1 MEQKKKVE
9 KKNQEKKNEE
19 KKAACVTVLKV
30 LLCLVLAIF
39 LAEVLACAGVCVKN
53 GYQAESFVRFAVKS
67 RSIEADELQVNGYQV
82 TEDGTF
88 ISQSNDACFIPPD
101 LNTKV
106 ENVVLSF
113 SEPLANDLGV
123 KVYYDENGQGLNE
136 KNTRVGVAEANT
148 SYLEIPLSKRVIN
161 LRIDIGE
168 TQSDQFVLDRVM
180 INHFNWLHKDAV
192 YYGIMI
198 FIVLLVFLFWESKT
212 VQFVYKRRYYAAALV
227 CALGILLQLHGASI
241 NYWSN
246 IYGASVYD
254 EIPTNVFGTTR
265 AVRGDDWAAFTSMAF
280 SQEYNDYGYLTD
292 RIGIHDKDVSIVYGQ
307 PVKSIAGL
315 FRPELWGYILLGSV
329 RGLSFFWIVRAVAL
343 FMVSWEFGRLITGNK
358 RRLSMIYAAGVLL
371 SPVVQWWYGT
381 NGLIEMLVFG
391 QLAVLLLEQFF
402 HMPSVKKRILLCT
415 GICYCGVCY
424 ALVFY
429 PAWQIPFTYVFLFMV
444 IWLFAKYRK
453 FPFSKVDI
461 PIWIGNLAVFGGMC
475 LFALINSRDA
485 IETTIHTV
493 YPGSRFSTGGGAWQQ
508 IFCYWSNI
516 FLPHNTDIPLATN
529 VCEVAGFT
537 DLAPFGIILAVL
549 LLIQA
554 GRRKEKKDF
563 LLLLLTGF
571 VLAGLVWYTVGFPS
585 WLCRI
590 MLLFPVTSFRG
601 LTAIQFAQWIL
612 LIRALSLKKE
622 GLKPVVA
629 IPLAAFAAV
638 LMYTASKSWIGA
650 YVTGIMPAILIGYCL
665 LAGIG
670 VFMKLSD
677 RAKNVAGIAWIVMML
692 FAGLLVNPVVR
703 GADAVYENKL
713 LNEVKA
719 EVEAKDELWAFDGVH
734 TYMGTSLLTVGAKSL
749 NAIQVYPDLS
759 MWYEIDPDRKYE
771 EVYNR
776 YQHIRLNIVPA
787 GTSFRVLTPDSIEAD
802 LCPENLKQLGVE
814 KIVTKQNLE
823 ELNDQDV
830 TFAFY
835 KEIGS
840 YKIYQLN

>member
-39 LAEVLACAGVCVKN
+39 LAEALACAGVCVKN

-88 ISQSNDACFIPPD
+88 ISQSNDACFITPD

-198 FIVLLVFLFWESKT
+198 FIVLLVFMFWESKT

-329 RGLSFFWIVRAVAL
+329 RGLSFFWIV
-343 FMVSWEFGRLITGNK
+343 
-358 RRLSMIYAAGVLL
+358 
-371 SPVVQWWYGT
+371 
-381 NGLIEMLVFG
+381 
-391 QLAVLLLEQFF
+391 
-402 HMPSVKKRILLCT
+402 
-415 GICYCGVCY
+415 
-424 ALVFY
+424 
-429 PAWQIPFTYVFLFMV
+429 
-444 IWLFAKYRK
+444 
-453 FPFSKVDI
+453 
-461 PIWIGNLAVFGGMC
+461 
-475 LFALINSRDA
+475 
-485 IETTIHTV
+485 
-493 YPGSRFSTGGGAWQQ
+493 
-508 IFCYWSNI
+508 
-516 FLPHNTDIPLATN
+516 
-529 VCEVAGFT
+529 
-537 DLAPFGIILAVL
+537 
-549 LLIQA
+549 
-554 GRRKEKKDF
+554 
-563 LLLLLTGF
+563 
-571 VLAGLVWYTVGFPS
+571 
-585 WLCRI
+585 
-590 MLLFPVTSFRG
+590 
-601 LTAIQFAQWIL
+601 
-612 LIRALSLKKE
+612 
-622 GLKPVVA
+622 
-629 IPLAAFAAV
+629 
-638 LMYTASKSWIGA
+638 
-650 YVTGIMPAILIGYCL
+650 
-665 LAGIG
+665 
-670 VFMKLSD
+670 
-677 RAKNVAGIAWIVMML
+677 MML

-734 TYMGTSLLTVGAKSL
+734 SYMGTALLTVGAKSL